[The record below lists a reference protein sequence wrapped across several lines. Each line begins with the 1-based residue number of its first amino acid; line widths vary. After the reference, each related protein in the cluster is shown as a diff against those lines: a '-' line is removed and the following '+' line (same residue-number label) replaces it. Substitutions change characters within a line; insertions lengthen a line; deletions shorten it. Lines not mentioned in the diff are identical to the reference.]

1 MKTFSKTRVDT
12 MMKIAPQL
20 DPRNYVQKSYC
31 SKDENIP

>member
-1 MKTFSKTRVDT
+1 MKTFLKTSVAT

-20 DPRNYVQKSYC
+20 DPRKYVLKSYH